1 MIEELLKQFGFPIA
15 VAVYFIYQNGK
26 LEKEHKQDIRTIATQ
41 AIQALEKNTKSDE
54 AVTAELARNNTALED
69 NNTLLS
75 EVRGVFSQRRSAKDG
90 NQGA

>member
-26 LEKEHKQDIRTIATQ
+26 LEKEHKQDIRTIAQQ
-41 AIQALEKNTKSDE
+41 AISALEKNTESDK
-54 AVTAELARNNTALED
+54 AVTEQLAKNNTALSD
-69 NNTLLS
+69 TNHLLS
-75 EVRGVFSQRRSAKDG
+75 KIEGVFSNRRERNNG